1 MNKLIDISY
10 FIKNSNFQVEKE
22 LYLNKNY
29 PRKKSSN
36 IIFQEDSESPL
47 ISPFPKILFTPPQSK
62 SSVINYNDPN
72 NLCIKRKLLENSL
85 QKSRNIDNKN
95 NIQNKSYTS
104 NEVKDNA
111 KNKIFFPI
119 LKNMSIKNI
128 IIKDSL
134 DNNNSLSKL
143 NLNNNN
149 DYTKMEINIEK
160 NEDIIA
166 KYMNILSIK
175 HIKPKIKNIS
185 KINIKLQEKKRE
197 EKINELNSKIKI
209 GKIFN
214 INNIIN
220 KFSSKKKF
228 LFQLQENKSLKFN
241 NNIFNVSKSVKSL
254 NDKITINK
262 EKPEIKIK
270 FPLINKEPKT
280 PRKYNKISLE
290 KVEGKLKKEE
300 NIQTDISTINDNVN
314 NKNKNNIINS
324 LLVNKYSKHK
334 KINQEIGENII
345 NKSYSLQNQ
354 LLPKKLLKE
363 YKKESFELINKIKIQ
378 KKIENQ
384 KLTKMIKLDKFV
396 KPFQSKESI
405 NIKFLSNNECPY
417 ILYTTTN
424 LNTSIEKYY
433 YTVNKMYIRQ
443 LPQYMKHR
451 INWELIDTK
460 IINIEE
466 ENIDINFQWKYFA
479 DRLNFKKYKY
489 DPNIKIISNKKY
501 CMINLFERNY
511 EIGNKRNMFKNLITY
526 CDKVNLNVF
535 DFVPFT
541 MVVNYSKDI
550 DYFLQSLKEIMNF
563 INNKKN
569 KDDQNLITNRKY
581 SEHFWFDKN
590 YNFLQNQYINISKN
604 FLSDKNYWIIKPPD
618 LYQGKCIQISDDFDE
633 INKTI
638 KNMFKGVNK
647 RLESDTNS
655 DDDES
660 NDENKKKKVYS
671 KITCFNEVIV
681 QKYLDNP
688 LLYKKRKFDIRC
700 YVLVDSNLNVFF
712 CREGH
717 LKGSSEFYNIY
728 TTNKF
733 IHITNHSLQKKS
745 SKFEQYEYGNEM
757 SYEDFKSFMKE
768 ENIPLENFNK
778 MIEDMKILVKISFKS
793 VGKKLLRVSPVLC
806 FEIFGYD
813 FILDNDFKPWILE
826 INNNPGLG
834 ISSPVIEKLVPRMFD
849 DALRLTIDKIFNTKY
864 SEECIDINGNYKS
877 KYKLEGFKDDDNVF
891 EFLCNVND

>member
-149 DYTKMEINIEK
+149 DYTKMENNIEK

-334 KINQEIGENII
+334 KMNQEIGENII

-378 KKIENQ
+378 KK
-384 KLTKMIKLDKFV
+384 
-396 KPFQSKESI
+396 
-405 NIKFLSNNECPY
+405 
-417 ILYTTTN
+417 
-424 LNTSIEKYY
+424 
-433 YTVNKMYIRQ
+433 
-443 LPQYMKHR
+443 
-451 INWELIDTK
+451 
-460 IINIEE
+460 
-466 ENIDINFQWKYFA
+466 
-479 DRLNFKKYKY
+479 
-489 DPNIKIISNKKY
+489 
-501 CMINLFERNY
+501 
-511 EIGNKRNMFKNLITY
+511 
-526 CDKVNLNVF
+526 
-535 DFVPFT
+535 
-541 MVVNYSKDI
+541 
-550 DYFLQSLKEIMNF
+550 
-563 INNKKN
+563 
-569 KDDQNLITNRKY
+569 
-581 SEHFWFDKN
+581 
-590 YNFLQNQYINISKN
+590 
-604 FLSDKNYWIIKPPD
+604 
-618 LYQGKCIQISDDFDE
+618 
-633 INKTI
+633 
-638 KNMFKGVNK
+638 
-647 RLESDTNS
+647 
-655 DDDES
+655 
-660 NDENKKKKVYS
+660 
-671 KITCFNEVIV
+671 
-681 QKYLDNP
+681 
-688 LLYKKRKFDIRC
+688 
-700 YVLVDSNLNVFF
+700 
-712 CREGH
+712 
-717 LKGSSEFYNIY
+717 
-728 TTNKF
+728 
-733 IHITNHSLQKKS
+733 
-745 SKFEQYEYGNEM
+745 
-757 SYEDFKSFMKE
+757 
-768 ENIPLENFNK
+768 
-778 MIEDMKILVKISFKS
+778 
-793 VGKKLLRVSPVLC
+793 
-806 FEIFGYD
+806 
-813 FILDNDFKPWILE
+813 
-826 INNNPGLG
+826 
-834 ISSPVIEKLVPRMFD
+834 
-849 DALRLTIDKIFNTKY
+849 
-864 SEECIDINGNYKS
+864 
-877 KYKLEGFKDDDNVF
+877 
-891 EFLCNVND
+891 